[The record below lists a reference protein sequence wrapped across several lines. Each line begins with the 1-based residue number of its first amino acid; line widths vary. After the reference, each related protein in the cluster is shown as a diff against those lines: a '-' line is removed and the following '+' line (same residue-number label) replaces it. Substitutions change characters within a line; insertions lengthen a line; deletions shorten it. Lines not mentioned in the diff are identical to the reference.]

1 MPYIPP
7 PKEGLKAFPEAQRVK
22 PKSQR
27 QRWEDAE
34 YIYEWDY
41 QHGRVE
47 KWTKR
52 GQHLGDFD
60 PESGAQVSP
69 ARSERTIRL

>member
-1 MPYIPP
+1 MPHIPP
-7 PKEGLKAFPEAQRVK
+7 PKQGLKAFPEAQRVK
-22 PKSQR
+22 PKSQG
-27 QRWEDAE
+27 QRWEDGQ

-60 PESGAQVSP
+60 PETGVKVGEP
-69 ARSERTIRL
+69 RDDRTIDL

>member
-7 PKEGLKAFPEAQRVK
+7 PKEGLKAFPQAERVK

-27 QRWEDAE
+27 RRWEDSQH
-34 YIYEWDY
+34 IYEWDY

-52 GQHLGDFD
+52 GQHVGDFD
-60 PESGAQVSP
+60 PENGLQVGP
-69 ARSERTIRL
+69 GRNDRTIEL